1 MYETFFEE
9 EIKAG
14 ELYMYLQI
22 IELQGSADV
31 PNVKYNCGKML
42 VVRRGVWQTWLYDT
56 SQ

>member
-14 ELYMYLQI
+14 ELFMYLQI
-22 IELQGSADV
+22 IELQCSADV